1 MARATL
7 TKTTAP
13 GGYASAATLV
23 TMTAANA
30 TDFNQFRASGSDLL
44 IIQNTS
50 TDTAYTFTITSAAD
64 PYGRSGTITT
74 QSIAAGAIYVF
85 GPMAPLG
92 WLQSDGYI
100 YCAASNAAV
109 KFGVVAL
116 Q

>member
-13 GGYASAATLV
+13 GGYAAAATLL
-23 TMTAANA
+23 TETAANIS
-30 TDFNQFRASGSDLL
+30 DLNQFRASGSDLL
-44 IIQNTS
+44 IVHNTS
-50 TDTAYTFTITSAAD
+50 TDTPYTFTITSAAD
-64 PYGRSGTITT
+64 PYGRSGTITA
-74 QSIAAGAIYVF
+74 QAIAQGTIYVF

-92 WLQSDGYI
+92 WVQSDGYV

-116 Q
+116 